1 MRAAALGF
9 AMLAASAACVSARAA
24 PCPLATTETL
34 TVLGSTLCL
43 SEEQATPAR
52 RELLHA
58 WVERSADIVANYYG
72 RFPAPLVLIDI
83 KASDGGGVGGG
94 RTINESGLNI
104 HVNVGRDATAATLA
118 DDWVLVHEMV
128 HLALPEVGRRHNWLA
143 EGLAVYVEGVARA
156 QYGNRAVADVWAEDR
171 HSMPMGLPHAG
182 EGGMDQTPTWGRT
195 YWGGALFCLQA
206 DIAIR
211 RQTYNRVGL
220 QTALQAIL
228 KETGGYAFDRDI
240 DEVFR
245 IGDAA
250 TNTHVLEEL
259 YQGAKNSAQIA
270 DLDSLFSQLGVPK
283 DPRTEAFDDHA
294 PLAAIRIGITAP
306 ANPAAA
312 SELPDFAYP
321 YPVKRFEFSSQ
332 RQTLQMAYMD
342 VPAKKAGGRTALL
355 LHGKNFC
362 AATWHTTIDA
372 LIAAGFR
379 VVAPDQ
385 IGFCK
390 STKPEHYQYSFQE
403 LARNT
408 HALLSSLG
416 IGKVTLIGHSTGGML
431 AVRYTL
437 MYPGEIE
444 QLVLVDPIGLEDW
457 KAKGVPSI
465 SLDDWYARELNT
477 SAQSIRD
484 YERETYYAGHWS
496 EDYEP
501 WVQMLAQLNT
511 GPGKELVA
519 WNSAALYDMI
529 YTQPIVYELGNI
541 AVRTTLMIGDK
552 DTTAIGK
559 DFSPPAV
566 RVTLGHYPELGKTAA
581 RHIPHA
587 KLIEFPDLG
596 HAPQIQDPV
605 AFHQA
610 LLETLGVNNSH

>member
-1 MRAAALGF
+1 
-9 AMLAASAACVSARAA
+9 MLAASAACHPVQAA
-24 PCPLATTETL
+24 TCPAATTENL
-34 TVLGSTLCL
+34 SVRASTLCVL
-43 SEEQATPAR
+43 MEDPSPAR

-72 RFPAPLVLIDI
+72 RFPAPLVVLDL
-83 KASDGGGVGGG
+83 KTMDGVGVGGG
-94 RTINESGLNI
+94 RTINDSGLII
-104 HVNVGRDATAATLA
+104 HVKVGRDATPAALA

-156 QYGNRAVADVWAEDR
+156 QYGNREIADVWAEDR

-182 EGGMDQTPTWGRT
+182 EAGMDQTPTWGRT

-206 DIAIR
+206 DIAMR
-211 RQTYNRVGL
+211 RQTGNRIGL

-240 DEVFR
+240 DAVFR

-250 TNTHVLEEL
+250 TGTRVLEDL
-259 YQGAKNSAQIA
+259 YQEVKNTAQA
-270 DLDSLFSQLGVPK
+270 PDLEALFSELGVPK
-283 DPRTEAFDDHA
+283 DPKTEAFDDHA
-294 PLAAIRIGITAP
+294 PLAAIRIAITAA

-321 YPVKRFEFSSQ
+321 YAVKRFEFTSQ
-332 RQTLQMAYMD
+332 RQPLQMAYMD
-342 VPAKKAGGRTALL
+342 VAPKTQGARTAVL

-362 AATWHTTIDA
+362 AATWRATIET
-372 LIAAGFR
+372 LTAAGYR

-416 IGKVTLIGHSTGGML
+416 LGKVTLIGHSTGGML
-431 AVRYTL
+431 AVRYAL
-437 MYPGEIE
+437 MYPAEIE

-465 SLDDWYARELNT
+465 SLDDWYARELKS

-484 YERETYYAGHWS
+484 YERDTYYAGHWS

-519 WNSAALYDMI
+519 WNSAAIYDMI

-541 AVRTTLMIGDK
+541 AVPTLLMIGDK

-559 DFSPPAV
+559 DFSPPTV
-566 RVTLGHYPELGKTAA
+566 RATLGHYPELGKSAA

-587 KLIEFPDLG
+587 KLIEFPELG
-596 HAPQIQDPV
+596 HAPQIQDPG
-605 AFHQA
+605 AFHKA
-610 LLETLGVNNSH
+610 LLEVLLKNK